1 MKRPDDHEYYA
12 LFQDENSV
20 RQLVKIHSTEF
31 GGFQPIGI
39 VGYSTFGSD
48 PSSPAMIEN
57 GAYPIIKADEFRQ
70 LEGRLLTLCDATFS
84 DPLQRE
90 AFKDLLKTQ
99 TREWYDKHTGYTYKM
114 GKQLYEQQNTKETE

>member
-1 MKRPDDHEYYA
+1 M
-12 LFQDENSV
+12 
-20 RQLVKIHSTEF
+20 
-31 GGFQPIGI
+31 PIGI

-48 PSSPAMIEN
+48 PSSPDMIEN

-99 TREWYDKHTGYTYKM
+99 TREWYDKHTGVTYKW
-114 GKQLYEQQNTKETE
+114 GKQLYDRKDNVETE